1 MSILN
6 KLKDI
11 LHIEHHPDFTTRIV
25 KMENDEYLV
34 QIWDTEPLGLI
45 HFWQNKAVRFD
56 CYKEIRSFSLEI
68 AYEEKKKLDELIK
81 NKINCDKIKEVVGDK
96 L

>member
-34 QIWDTEPLGLI
+34 QIWDTEPMNFV
-45 HFWQNKAVRFD
+45 HYWQNNSWRFNQ
-56 CYKEIRSFSLEI
+56 KEIRTCSLEI
-68 AYEEKKKLDELIK
+68 ACEEKKKLDELIK
-81 NKINCDKIKEVVGDK
+81 NKVNGSKIKEVVRE
-96 L
+96 

>member
-1 MSILN
+1 MGILN

-45 HFWQNKAVRFD
+45 HHWQNKAVRFD
-56 CYKEIRSFSLEI
+56 CYKEIRTSSLEF
-68 AYEEKKKLDELIK
+68 ALEEKKKLDELIVK
-81 NKINCDKIKEVVGDK
+81 KVNGEKIKEVVGG
-96 L
+96 

>member
-1 MSILN
+1 MSFLN

-11 LHIEHHPDFTTRIV
+11 LHIEHHPSFTTRIV
-25 KMENDEYLV
+25 KMETDEYLV

-45 HFWQNKAVRFD
+45 HSWHNTAWRFKH
-56 CYKEIRSFSLEI
+56 YKEIRSSSLEI

-81 NKINCDKIKEVVGDK
+81 NKVNGLKIKEVISE
-96 L
+96 

>member
-25 KMENDEYLV
+25 KMVNDEYLV

-45 HFWQNKAVRFD
+45 HHWQNKAVRFD
-56 CYKEIRSFSLEI
+56 CYKEFRSFSLEI

-81 NKINCDKIKEVVGDK
+81 NKINCDKIKEVVGG
-96 L
+96 

>member
-34 QIWDTEPLGLI
+34 QIWDTEPMNFI
-45 HFWQNKAVRFD
+45 HYWQNTSWRFN
-56 CYKEIRSFSLEI
+56 CKEIRSSSLEI
-68 AYEEKKKLDELIK
+68 VLEEKKKLDELIK
-81 NKINCDKIKEVVGDK
+81 NKVNGGKIKEVVEG
-96 L
+96 

>member
-34 QIWDTEPLGLI
+34 QIWDTEPLNFI
-45 HFWQNKAVRFD
+45 HYWQNRAWRFNQ
-56 CYKEIRSFSLEI
+56 KEIRSVSLEL

-81 NKINCDKIKEVVGDK
+81 NKVNGGKIKEVVGG
-96 L
+96 

>member
-25 KMENDEYLV
+25 KMETDEYLV

-45 HFWQNKAVRFD
+45 HHWQNKAVRFD
-56 CYKEIRSFSLEI
+56 CYKEFRSCSLEI
-68 AYEEKKKLDELIK
+68 ALENKKKLDELVK
-81 NKINCDKIKEVVGDK
+81 KQINGDKIKEVVEG
-96 L
+96 

>member
-34 QIWDTEPLGLI
+34 QIWDTEPMNFN
-45 HFWQNKAVRFD
+45 HHWQNTAWRFD
-56 CYKEIRSFSLEI
+56 CHKEIRSFSLEI

-81 NKINCDKIKEVVGDK
+81 NKVNGGKIKEVVGI
-96 L
+96 

>member
-45 HFWQNKAVRFD
+45 HFWQNNAWRFNQ
-56 CYKEIRSFSLEI
+56 KEIRTCSLEL
-68 AYEEKKKLDELIK
+68 ACEEKKKLDELIK
-81 NKINCDKIKEVVGDK
+81 NKVNGGKIKEVVGV
-96 L
+96 

>member
-11 LHIEHHPDFTTRIV
+11 LHIEHHPSFTTRIV

-45 HFWQNKAVRFD
+45 HHWQNKAVRFD
-56 CYKEIRSFSLEI
+56 CYKEFRSYSLEL
-68 AYEEKKKLDELIK
+68 ALEEKKKLDELVK
-81 NKINCDKIKEVVGDK
+81 NKIIGGKIKEVVEG
-96 L
+96 